1 MSEERE
7 KVRHLLV
14 IEDLQGQQII
24 PLQEIT
30 YLLGRDSR
38 NAIVLRDPSVSRQ
51 HAILLR
57 VTVPEEECRFRI
69 IDGDLKGKK
78 STNGLLVNGTKCSFR
93 DLQHGDFIEFGK
105 QAHAQ
110 YCAISNLLDQELAD
124 LCAKKDLSRLLSNS
138 SNPFET
144 VVVPDATLERDGES
158 ALVRLASYPELIPNP
173 ITEMDLDGNVT
184 YLNPA
189 AAHKFPKL
197 REMGTQHPLLAHL
210 STAVQNQDNSFIRE
224 VEIDGEI
231 FEQFVYYLPESELI
245 RTFVVREITEQKQ
258 AHLALRQRDKLLQA
272 VAEATNCLLAEM
284 DYTTAINQ
292 ALTVLG
298 QATEADCVYFESHPT
313 TEERLLKLE
322 CFWTRTTVEWTN
334 DWRNQSEKTPEL
346 SRWCKIL
353 ASGQIVRGLT
363 EDFPAAERKRLTHSQ
378 IHSLMFVP
386 LQLDGQFWGAIGLID
401 CQPRHWSQY
410 EESALLTMA
419 ASISGAHQRQQVEQK
434 NLYRANHD
442 LLTQLPNRQR
452 FNEQLG
458 QALSAAARYEET
470 LAVMFL
476 DLDRFKTINDTLGH
490 TLGDQLLRNVAQR
503 LRDSVRAEDMV
514 ARWGGD
520 EFIILLPRL
529 IEVEEATQVAT
540 RILHAFSEAFQLD
553 GHELSVS
560 ASLGIALFNEDS
572 PDAKTLVQHA
582 DTALYWAKEQ
592 GRDRYE
598 IYSASENSQAAKFL
612 ALEKSL
618 RHALQQKEFVLYY
631 QPRINLETKQIVGM
645 EALLRWQSPEMG
657 LVAPSI
663 FIPVAEE
670 SGLIVPLGEWALR
683 EACAQNQAWQS
694 EGLPPLKM
702 AVNLSPKQFLQPNIV
717 EKIAN
722 ILAQTGL
729 KPEFLELEITETT
742 ALHDLSLTQT
752 ILEKLEQ
759 MGIDVS
765 IDDFGTGHSSLS
777 RLQLL
782 PLHNLKIDQ
791 SFIRELFTNAKVAPI
806 VKAIVS
812 LGQSLGLKLT
822 AEGVETEEELE
833 FLRSIHCD
841 DVQGFFFHRPISAEQ
856 ATELM
861 G

>member
-7 KVRHLLV
+7 KVRHLL
-14 IEDLQGQQII
+14 ILEDLQGQRII

-30 YLLGRDSR
+30 YLLGRDFR
-38 NAIVLRDPSVSRQ
+38 NSIVLRDPSVSRQ

-57 VTVPEEECRFRI
+57 VTVPSEDYHFRL
-69 IDGDLKGKK
+69 IDGDLKGKR
-78 STNGLLVNGTKCSFR
+78 STNGLLVNGTRLSFR

-110 YCAISNLLDQELAD
+110 YCAISNLSDQELTD
-124 LCAKKDLSRLLSNS
+124 ICARGDLSRLLADS

-144 VVVPDATLERDGES
+144 VVVSNATLERDGAS

-173 ITEMDLDGNVT
+173 ITEMDLDGIVT

-189 AAHKFPKL
+189 AAHRFPKL
-197 REMGTQHPLLAHL
+197 REMGTQHPLLAEL
-210 STAVQNQDNSFIRE
+210 PTAVQNQDNSLLRE

-231 FEQFVYYLPESELI
+231 FEQFVYYLPESDLI

-258 AHLALRQRDKLLQA
+258 AELALRQRDRLLQA
-272 VAEATNCLLAEM
+272 VAEATTCLLTEM
-284 DYTTAINQ
+284 DYATAINQ
-292 ALTVLG
+292 ALAVLG

-313 TEERLLKLE
+313 EERLKLE
-322 CFWTRTTVEWTN
+322 FYWTRTAVEWTTWQN
-334 DWRNQSEKTPEL
+334 PSEQTPEL
-346 SRWCKIL
+346 SRWCEIL
-353 ASGQIVRGLT
+353 ASGQMICGLT
-363 EDFPAAERKRLTHSQ
+363 QDFPAAEQKRLAHAQ
-378 IHSLMFVP
+378 IHSLILVP
-386 LQLDGQFWGAIGLID
+386 LQLDERLWGAIGFLD
-401 CQPRHWSQY
+401 CQPRHWSKH

-419 ASISGAHQRQQVEQK
+419 ASISAAHQRQQVEQK

-458 QALSAAARYEET
+458 QALSAAARYQET

-476 DLDRFKTINDTLGH
+476 DLDRFKIINDTLGH
-490 TLGDQLLRNVAQR
+490 TLGDQLLQKVAQR
-503 LRDSVRAEDMV
+503 LRDSVRAEDIV

-520 EFIILLPRL
+520 EFIMLLPRL
-529 IEVEEATQVAT
+529 IEEEEAAQVAT
-540 RILHAFSEAFQLD
+540 RILHAFSEDFQLD
-553 GHELSVS
+553 SHELCVS

-572 PDAKTLVQHA
+572 PDLETLIQHA

-598 IYSASENSQAAKFL
+598 IYSASENRQAAKFL
-612 ALEKSL
+612 SLEKSL
-618 RHALQQKEFVLYY
+618 RRALEREEFVLYY
-631 QPRINLETKQIVGM
+631 QPRINLKTKQIIGM

-670 SGLIVPLGEWALR
+670 TGLIVPLGEWALKT
-683 EACAQNQAWQS
+683 ACIQNQTWQS
-694 EGLPPLKM
+694 AGLPPLKM
-702 AVNLSPKQFLQPNIV
+702 AVNLSPKQFLQPNLI
-717 EKIAN
+717 ETIAR
-722 ILAQTGL
+722 ILDETGL
-729 KPEFLELEITETT
+729 KSEFLELEITETA
-742 ALHDLSLTQT
+742 ALKDLSLTQT
-752 ILEKLEQ
+752 ILEKIEQ
-759 MGIDVS
+759 MGIAIA

-782 PLHNLKIDQ
+782 PIHNLKIDQ
-791 SFIRELFTNAKVAPI
+791 SFIRELSINDKVAPI
-806 VKAIVS
+806 IKAIVA

-822 AEGVETEEELE
+822 AEGVETQAELD
-833 FLRSIHCD
+833 FLSSIHCD
-841 DVQGFFFHRPISAEQ
+841 DVQGFFFHRPISAQQ
-856 ATELM
+856 ATELIR
-861 G
+861 